1 MVEQLQRGTRSMND
15 EWYCKANATK
25 IINIVLSRVSR
36 YQTNGLYKSDSIGF
50 TADLKKL
57 PRDFTF

>member
-1 MVEQLQRGTRSMND
+1 MND